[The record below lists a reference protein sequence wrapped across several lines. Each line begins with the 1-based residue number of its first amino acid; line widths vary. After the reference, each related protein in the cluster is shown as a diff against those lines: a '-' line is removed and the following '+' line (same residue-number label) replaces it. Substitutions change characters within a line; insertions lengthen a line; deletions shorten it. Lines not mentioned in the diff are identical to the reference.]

1 MSARGRARTRAV
13 EVLFE
18 AEQRDEPALEVMTR
32 RRAHDDKQ
40 LGAYTEEIIRGVLL
54 RRPEIDEAVQ
64 TWSRG
69 WTLERMPAVD
79 RTLLRVGAWELLY
92 NDDVPDAVA
101 VAEAVGLARELS
113 TDDSPGFVNGL
124 LGRLQKIKPTLLAAQ
139 QADPQAGNQPTVA
152 QVLAESAE
160 REQGVALPDFD
171 EPELDGA
178 QVLAPSSDDTVA
190 PGESAGESAE
200 PAGGPGAA

>member
-18 AEQRDEPALEVMTR
+18 AEQRDEPALEVMSR

-139 QADPQAGNQPTVA
+139 QADPQAGDQPTVA

-160 REQGVALPDFD
+160 QEQGVALPDFD

-190 PGESAGESAE
+190 SGESAEESAE

>member
-13 EVLFE
+13 EILFE
-18 AEQRDEPALEVMTR
+18 SEQRHEPALEVMTR
-32 RRAHDDKQ
+32 RRVHDDKQ
-40 LGAYTEEIIRGVLL
+40 IGAYTEEIIRGVLL

-69 WTLERMPAVD
+69 WTIERMPAVD

-113 TDDSPGFVNGL
+113 TDDSPNFVNGL
-124 LGRLQKIKPTLLAAQ
+124 LGRLQKVKPSLLAAQ
-139 QADPQAGNQPTVA
+139 EVDLEAAAEQSTASS
-152 QVLAESAE
+152 VLAAAAQQ
-160 REQGVALPDFD
+160 EQGVAMPDFGAPSFD
-171 EPELDGA
+171 DA
-178 QVLAPSSDDTVA
+178 QVVA
-190 PGESAGESAE
+190 PQEESERSDADDDSTAGA
-200 PAGGPGAA
+200 AGGAS